1 MANLRSLM
9 PLGGTVKTTKT
20 QGQKS
25 ALNRADHDVVAIGIM
40 VAACLL
46 FVGIGGPTIGQT
58 INAWLGTGKQ
68 PQPALVSALLLNI
81 ALIIFGWR
89 RYDELG
95 QEVRIRSQA
104 EAEARILAATDPLTG
119 CLNRRSTPTVI
130 AAMGGQAARSGQKIA
145 ALLFDLDNFKNV
157 NDLNGHRAGDS
168 LLVDIARR
176 VSTSIPPEAKLA
188 RLGGDE
194 FCCFMLF
201 DPQQPERVDMVAL
214 NILQTVSSPLSVEE
228 YSFDVTA
235 SIGIAQTCGTSPS
248 SAERVI
254 HEADIAMYQAK
265 KAGRNRYSWFNP
277 AMESELRIRSDL
289 ESSIRKGIAEGEF
302 VPHYQ
307 RQVDIHT
314 GDLVGFEMLAHWQA
328 PHMNGI
334 SPDIFIPV
342 AEEIGAISALSESLI
357 RVALNDA
364 KQWDP
369 RLVLSVNISP
379 VQLRDPW
386 FSQKLL
392 RMLVESGFPPERL
405 EIEITE
411 SCLHDQIGTVR
422 SMITSL
428 KNQGI
433 RISLDDF
440 GSGYSSLAQLR
451 SLPFDRLKID
461 RSFVTGLADDEANR
475 KLVEAIVSL
484 AKGLN
489 LPITAEGIES
499 EPVHQVLRSMGAMK
513 GQGFLYGK
521 PQGAQETL
529 AMLAEHNLLIV
540 PLEQPSPDD
549 LSHSPIE
556 PKREQAG

>member
-1 MANLRSLM
+1 M
-9 PLGGTVKTTKT
+9 PLGGAVATTKV
-20 QGQKS
+20 QGQEN
-25 ALNRADHDVVAIGIM
+25 ALERADHDIVAIGIM
-40 VAACLL
+40 IAACLL

-58 INAWLGTGKQ
+58 IGAWLGTGRQ
-68 PQPALVSALLLNI
+68 PEPALVSALLLNI

-89 RYDELG
+89 RYKELG
-95 QEVRIRSQA
+95 QEVRVRSEA
-104 EAEARILAATDPLTG
+104 EAEARTLAATDPLTG
-119 CLNRRSTPTVI
+119 CLNRRSTPAVI
-130 AAMGGQAARSGQKIA
+130 ATMGGQAARSGQKIA
-145 ALLFDLDNFKNV
+145 ALLLDLDNFKHV

-168 LLVDIARR
+168 LLIDIAKRI
-176 VSTSIPPEAKLA
+176 STAIPPEAQLA

-194 FCCFMLF
+194 FCCFMPF
-201 DPQQPERVDMVAL
+201 DPQQPERVDVVAL
-214 NILQTVSSPLSVEE
+214 NILKTISSPLSVEE
-228 YSFDVTA
+228 SSCDVTA
-235 SIGIAQTCGTSPS
+235 SIGIAQTCGTSPT
-248 SAERVI
+248 SAEQVI

-265 KAGRNRYSWFNP
+265 KAGRNRYNWFNP

-289 ESSIRKGIAEGEF
+289 ENSIRKAIAEGEF
-302 VPHYQ
+302 VPYYQ
-307 RQVDIHT
+307 QQVDIET

-334 SPDIFIPV
+334 TAEVFIPV
-342 AEEIGAISALSESLI
+342 AEEIGAIAALSESLI
-357 RVALNDA
+357 RTALNDA

-392 RMLVESGFPPERL
+392 HMLIESRFPPERL

-440 GSGYSSLAQLR
+440 GSGYSSLTQLR
-451 SLPFDRLKID
+451 SLPFDQLKID
-461 RSFVTGLADDEANR
+461 RSFVTGLADDEANP

-489 LPITAEGIES
+489 LPVTAEGIES

-521 PQGAQETL
+521 PQSAWETS
-529 AMLAEHNLLIV
+529 AMLAERNLLIA
-540 PLEQPSPDD
+540 PMEHPAPDD
-549 LSHSPIE
+549 RAHRPLM
-556 PKREQAG
+556 PKHGQAG

>member
-1 MANLRSLM
+1 M
-9 PLGGTVKTTKT
+9 P
-20 QGQKS
+20 
-25 ALNRADHDVVAIGIM
+25 
-40 VAACLL
+40 
-46 FVGIGGPTIGQT
+46 
-58 INAWLGTGKQ
+58 
-68 PQPALVSALLLNI
+68 
-81 ALIIFGWR
+81 
-89 RYDELG
+89 
-95 QEVRIRSQA
+95 
-104 EAEARILAATDPLTG
+104 
-119 CLNRRSTPTVI
+119 
-130 AAMGGQAARSGQKIA
+130 
-145 ALLFDLDNFKNV
+145 
-157 NDLNGHRAGDS
+157 
-168 LLVDIARR
+168 
-176 VSTSIPPEAKLA
+176 
-188 RLGGDE
+188 
-194 FCCFMLF
+194 F
-201 DPQQPERVDMVAL
+201 DPQQPERVDVVAL
-214 NILQTVSSPLSVEE
+214 NILKTISSPLSVEE
-228 YSFDVTA
+228 SSCDVTA
-235 SIGIAQTCGTSPS
+235 SIGIAQTCGTSPT
-248 SAERVI
+248 SAEQVI

-289 ESSIRKGIAEGEF
+289 ENSIRKAIAEGEF
-302 VPHYQ
+302 VPYYQ
-307 RQVDIHT
+307 QQVDIET

-334 SPDIFIPV
+334 TAEVFIPV
-342 AEEIGAISALSESLI
+342 AEEIGAIAALSESLI
-357 RVALNDA
+357 RTALNDA

-392 RMLVESGFPPERL
+392 HMLIESGFPPERL

-440 GSGYSSLAQLR
+440 GSGYSSLTQLR
-451 SLPFDRLKID
+451 SLPFDQLKID

-489 LPITAEGIES
+489 LPVTAEGIES

-521 PQGAQETL
+521 PQSAWETS
-529 AMLAEHNLLIV
+529 AMLAERNLLIA
-540 PLEQPSPDD
+540 PMEHPAPDD
-549 LSHSPIE
+549 RAHRSLM
-556 PKREQAG
+556 PKHGQAG